1 MISRAKFFLIA
12 VCLWS
17 TQMAPAL
24 AEDAPRDAI
33 FRKSQQGFEA
43 LGYVGPFYP
52 QVAVDRRL
60 NGEAIVRCRLLK
72 NDLLRSCRL
81 VSETPRG
88 VGFGPAAII
97 MARKGWI
104 TTLRRAGEEAAARVD
119 VLVSVRFE
127 MAAGR

>member
-1 MISRAKFFLIA
+1 MNSRTKVFLMA
-12 VCLWS
+12 VCIWS

-24 AEDAPRDAI
+24 AEDAPRNAI

-43 LGYVGPFYP
+43 LGDVGPFFP
-52 QVAVDRRL
+52 QAALDRRL
-60 NGEAIVRCRLLK
+60 NGEAILRCHLLR

-81 VSETPRG
+81 VSEAPRG

-104 TTLRRAGEEAAARVD
+104 TTLRRSDEVSAAKVD
-119 VLVSVRFE
+119 VLVRVRFE
-127 MAAGR
+127 MAGGR